1 MALTRNRK
9 LGLLA
14 LAALAAVAAGAAVA
28 FKTVHRVSIATVHAS
43 SQRFCNEIVVLE
55 GTVIEHGQ
63 QLLHYTLADDT
74 GRINIDIPVF
84 SFLPALGSRVRTY
97 SSVECGRGPRIV
109 YGLHE
114 QIRFGR

>member
-1 MALTRNRK
+1 MPRRPNRRLRL
-9 LGLLA
+9 LG
-14 LAALAAVAAGAAVA
+14 LAAVVAAGVATWTAV
-28 FKTVHRVSIATVHAS
+28 KYVHRVSIATVHAS

-55 GTVIEHGQ
+55 GTVIEHGH
-63 QLLHYTLADDT
+63 QLLHYSLADDT
-74 GRINIDIPVF
+74 GRINIDIPIF
-84 SFLPALGSRVRTY
+84 SFLPALGSRVRSY